1 MVGIMNNSQEL
12 KNLLLKKQELFLEVE
27 RITNEIFSA
36 PIDLINSLLESR
48 GKTIEQVILID
59 DKIKPFT
66 EGNEPLRSV
75 LNCTCDMSNIS
86 GEQKELLEEA
96 LRIKAIA
103 NRVLKNEDSI
113 RLRIENERDSL
124 LKTIENLNHSS
135 STVAKSYM
143 RSVETGIPLRDTN
156 KKKKI

>member
-1 MVGIMNNSQEL
+1 
-12 KNLLLKKQELFLEVE
+12 
-27 RITNEIFSA
+27 
-36 PIDLINSLLESR
+36 
-48 GKTIEQVILID
+48 
-59 DKIKPFT
+59 
-66 EGNEPLRSV
+66 
-75 LNCTCDMSNIS
+75 MSSIS
-86 GEQKELLEEA
+86 NEQKELLEEA

-113 RLRIENERDSL
+113 RIRIENERDSM